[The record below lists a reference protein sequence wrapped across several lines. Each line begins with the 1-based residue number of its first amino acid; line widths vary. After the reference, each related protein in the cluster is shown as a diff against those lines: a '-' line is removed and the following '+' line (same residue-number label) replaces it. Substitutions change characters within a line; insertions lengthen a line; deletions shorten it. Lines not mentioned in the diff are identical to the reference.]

1 MISAVTPTSNGFGGG
16 TYAPAGRPTGVS
28 GPFSSPGATAA
39 TPPGVPSSGII
50 EARNNRGSNVQ
61 IPYARLV
68 PMHARDNNH
77 SDRTKDPRY
86 LMVNGHSQL
95 EYDGLH
101 QGELAWILGRRFA
114 NTSPDGISDVS
125 VSQRYAHQA
134 IGGLGNGVDRMQRLA
149 STGWMEQLFF
159 EKLGS
164 TQIEL
169 HKIKLDS
176 AYAKAMD
183 ASLNQYSEFL
193 AGGFA
198 LNAPDVTYNKGLTFG
213 DTMDNV
219 IGKQRS
225 QGINAF
231 SMSPFLRGKQV
242 DSKVVRFESKRGSK
256 TVVHPDDLPR
266 NLGDNLAFAA
276 LELELRKKYMMD
288 WTPDGVVLSKLE
300 SPTDEPMKSTEL
312 DARQAQL
319 FNIGVQG
326 PAITTAWTSDVR
338 DYKLEVQPLDKVFMV
353 VVADLAYTVCTGED
367 KAKFDTLAAARNA
380 VFTALQKRDNAKVA
394 NNASELAKAESEL
407 KAAIA
412 DAKNASTAF
421 ETAVDVAKYRPEYLD
436 ISKDYTKARDDYLA
450 AMRANNDKA
459 DLEAKKAAFATAETE
474 MNEYMK
480 FDENS
485 KNTLEELQKEE
496 RAEKSVVAQAVLTN
510 FRLKRETSSH
520 MSNYSFYKESNT
532 EVNNSRLGLKLGKHI
547 EKNVTTHG
555 VRTVVVGGWCI
566 GTVVDSAASR
576 STVGFQTVKTH
587 PTSMAINLNVNVQ
600 WWSGD
605 KMHKHYMDQGGQVL
619 QRGQKRDREDD
630 DPSEQDVELSK
641 TSSASTPSSVQRQ
654 KTVVNNDLDASAS
667 AFSAA
672 SRSVGGSSRRA

>member
-1 MISAVTPTSNGFGGG
+1 
-16 TYAPAGRPTGVS
+16 
-28 GPFSSPGATAA
+28 
-39 TPPGVPSSGII
+39 
-50 EARNNRGSNVQ
+50 
-61 IPYARLV
+61 
-68 PMHARDNNH
+68 MHARDN
-77 SDRTKDPRY
+77 SSQDKIKDPRY

-114 NTSPDGISDVS
+114 NTTADGMGDIS

-164 TQIEL
+164 TQIDL
-169 HKIKLDS
+169 HKIKLDETN
-176 AYAKAMD
+176 AKIMD

-193 AGGFA
+193 TGGFA
-198 LNAPDVTYNKGLTFG
+198 LNAPDVTFKKGKSF
-213 DTMDNV
+213 NAEIQKV
-219 IGKQRS
+219 IGDERS

-242 DSKVVRFESKRGSK
+242 DSKVVRFESKRGHK
-256 TVVHPDDLPR
+256 TIAHPDDLPR
-266 NLGDNLAFAA
+266 NLGDNLAFCA
-276 LELELRKKYMMD
+276 LELELRKRYMMD

-338 DYKLEVQPLDKVFMV
+338 DYKLEVQPLDRVFMV
-353 VVADLAYTVCTGED
+353 VVADLAYTKCDDTD
-367 KAKFDTLAAARNA
+367 KAKFDALVAARKKVA
-380 VFTALQKRDNAKVA
+380 EALNKRDNAKET
-394 NNASELAKAESEL
+394 NNGAELEAATKELEKAIPAAD
-407 KAAIA
+407 KAAT
-412 DAKNASTAF
+412 DF
-421 ETAVDVAKYRPEYLD
+421 EEAVSKPTYKPEFLDFSKTYAVARE
-436 ISKDYTKARDDYLA
+436 DYLG
-450 AMRANNDKA
+450 AMRANTNKA
-459 DLEAKKAAFATAETE
+459 DLEAKKAAFDAAEQAI
-474 MNEYMK
+474 NQYMM
-480 FDENS
+480 FDKNS
-485 KNTLEELQKEE
+485 QKTLEELQGKERTE
-496 RAEKSVVAQAVLTN
+496 ESVVAQAVLTN

-532 EVNNSRLGLKLGKHI
+532 EVNNSRLGLKIGKHQ
-547 EKNVTTHG
+547 EKNGITHG

-576 STVGFQTVKTH
+576 STIGFQTVKTH
-587 PTSMAINLNVNVQ
+587 PTSMAINLSVNVQ

-619 QRGQKRDREDD
+619 QRGQKREREDPNGLKKQE
-630 DPSEQDVELSK
+630 DPSEQDVTLA
-641 TSSASTPSSVQRQ
+641 SSGGAPDPAASGGGASGVA
-654 KTVVNNDLDASAS
+654 ASAS